1 MSGKKEVGVR
11 IKDRCIEHRCIALF
25 LIGFLLM
32 SFYLPVPVAAEERMD
47 DFTFSEFDLVVKL
60 LQDNFIDKTITIR
73 NTRNSQA
80 DLFFSVEEQYKDIVR
95 LGTEKVSL
103 PPGGT
108 GQFNVTFIGEPG
120 KEVYEFDIKIKGD
133 LFADMPV
140 KVYVNSGKRLP
151 VEVLYLEE
159 TPLDK
164 YINRNSPMKYKID
177 MHNLVTGTPFNVS
190 LSYNLLHDP
199 TNFSFAAENEERPI
213 LLETTKTLV
222 KSFKTN
228 NSMPLGDYHLII
240 TAEFLNLSLTSDAV
254 VVLRQPFYHYKIFG
268 FFPVWVFL
276 PLLLAIGGGIAA
288 YFIIRK
294 RMEAKKKYHSQLE
307 YNLTPQPGPRCINVG
322 KIAETTKNAFIDIDR
337 LTTHCIVAGS
347 TGGGKTVAAQDI
359 IEECLDKG
367 IAVITFDPTAQWTG
381 MLRKQDN
388 KKMLSLYPMY
398 GMNPKKDPKAYSGNI
413 KPITN
418 ALQKIRLTEYIK
430 PGEIQVFT
438 TNTLDPKDIDLFVA
452 NTVREI
458 FHSNLQ
464 ETQELRAMLVYDEV
478 HRLLAK
484 FGGSGEGFIQIE
496 RACREFRKWGIGVM
510 LISQVLADFVGQ
522 IKANINTEVQMRT
535 RDESDLERIKT
546 KYGGEVLQGL
556 VKASTGTGM
565 IENPEWNRGRPYFIS
580 FRPLKHNI
588 KRLSDEEL
596 GLYQKYNDMID
607 QLNFEIRQLKDLN
620 VDVYDLELEIKLA
633 LDKIKSGNFNIT
645 QIYLDE
651 LKPRLEK
658 IWQGMGKTPKKF
670 EIELVN
676 RQEIEADLKAAKKAK
691 VEAEKANA
699 PTAITGTTDAGSAS
713 EPAPSAEALPQEA
726 IAEIQKPEIQQPN
739 ENEKEA
745 KPNLDNS
752 GEKKSETSEEAKEDD
767 KDKQPNDNKGQPPI
781 HGADTTPR
789 NNNNNNED
797 MYNEISRLVQEATN
811 YISKK
816 DKQGASGAYEKI
828 RQAYKK
834 LSS

>member
-1 MSGKKEVGVR
+1 MEEDKLP
-11 IKDRCIEHRCIALF
+11 IEAM
-25 LIGFLLM
+25 LM
-32 SFYLPVPVAAEERMD
+32 
-47 DFTFSEFDLVVKL
+47 
-60 LQDNFIDKTITIR
+60 
-73 NTRNSQA
+73 
-80 DLFFSVEEQYKDIVR
+80 R
-95 LGTEKVSL
+95 LTTTEKEPIVGD
-103 PPGGT
+103 PV
-108 GQFNVTFIGEPG
+108 QF
-120 KEVYEFDIKIKGD
+120 KLD
-133 LFADMPV
+133 L
-140 KVYVNSGKRLP
+140 
-151 VEVLYLEE
+151 
-159 TPLDK
+159 
-164 YINRNSPMKYKID
+164 
-177 MHNLVTGTPFNVS
+177 
-190 LSYNLLHDP
+190 YNLLTDQAY
-199 TNFSFAAENEERPI
+199 N
-213 LLETTKTLV
+213 V
-222 KSFKTN
+222 KLNYEMQHVN
-228 NSMPLGDYHLII
+228 NSEAIYTLPTDEIRLQTSHTLIRKFNTDEDMPLGDYLI
-240 TAEFLNLSLTSDAV
+240 TVRAEYMNLTSLVTTV
-254 VVLRQPFYHYKIFG
+254 VTLKQPFYKYAIFG
-268 FFPVWVFL
+268 FLPVWTLL
-276 PLLLAIGGGIAA
+276 PILLLTVGGTTG
-288 YFIIRK
+288 YFLVR
-294 RMEAKKKYHSQLE
+294 RQLEAKKKYHSQLE

-828 RQAYKK
+828 RQAYKN
-834 LSS
+834 LSSETKKQMLPYCVAIQNGIAHI